1 MDAPGHT
8 PKVSAA
14 IQAALHDINL
24 LRPLTQATSDQQINA
39 ILAAYHPPI
48 HLDGTE
54 LEEFGHI
61 LRDGKATITAKEL
74 VGYYDDLQP
83 PKILREMRGKEW
95 VP

>member
-8 PKVSAA
+8 QKVSAA

-24 LRPLTQATSDQQINA
+24 LRPLTQATSDQQASA
-39 ILAAYHPPI
+39 ILAAYHPPH
-48 HLDGTE
+48 HLNAAELAEFWNSLQHGTV
-54 LEEFGHI
+54 
-61 LRDGKATITAKEL
+61 TITIWEL
-74 VGYYDDLQP
+74 VNYYDDLQP